1 MPITLDESNH
11 MTQPNAKS
19 YDYDL
24 FVIGAGSGGV
34 RSARVAAQTGAK
46 VAIAEED
53 RYGGTCVI
61 RGCVPKK
68 LMVFASAYAN
78 TIADAKAY
86 GWEASIGAFNWPQFK
101 TKLHA
106 ELDRLEGVYQS
117 ILKNNHVT
125 SYNSRATLIDTHTV
139 ALADGT
145 HITANTILLA
155 MGGRPIK
162 PEIAGNELAITS
174 NELFHLETLPKSMLI
189 IGGGYIASEFAC
201 VLNGMGVAVTQYYR
215 GEQIL
220 RGFDNEI
227 RQHVASEMQANGVN
241 LKLGMNAEALEKDN
255 DQIKVRA
262 TDGQDYVFDQV
273 MFATGRRPNTDGM
286 GLEELGITLGKAK
299 QVVVDDYSQT
309 TVPSIYAV
317 GDVTNRANLTPVAI
331 REGMAFVNTVFN
343 NTPTKPDHELIPTA
357 VFTQPEIGTVGL
369 SEAAASEHATDE
381 SQIDI
386 YATSFKP
393 MQSAFA
399 GRDDKVLMKL
409 IVCQITDRVLGCH
422 IVAPGAGEMIQLA
435 SIAIK
440 MGATKADFN
449 RTMAVHPTMSEEIV
463 TMTTPVRS
471 YAAN

>member
-1 MPITLDESNH
+1 MSQTTAQYN
-11 MTQPNAKS
+11 
-19 YDYDL
+19 YDL

-86 GWEASIGAFNWPQFK
+86 GWDTSVGEFNWPQFK
-101 TKLHA
+101 IKLHA
-106 ELDRLEGVYQS
+106 ELDRLELVYQS
-117 ILKNNHVT
+117 ILEKNKVT
-125 SYNSRATLIDTHTV
+125 TYHQRATLVDAHTV
-139 ALADGT
+139 AFTDGT
-145 HITANTILLA
+145 QVTAKHILLA
-155 MGGRPIK
+155 MGGRPTKLKIK
-162 PEIAGNELAITS
+162 GSELAITS
-174 NELFHLETLPKSMLI
+174 NELFHLDELPKSMLI

-215 GEQIL
+215 GNQIL
-220 RGFDNEI
+220 RGFDNET
-227 RQHVASEMQANGVN
+227 RQHVATEIQANGVD
-241 LKLGMNAEALEKDN
+241 LQLSMNAESLEIAGN
-255 DQIKVRA
+255 QIKVRA
-262 TDGQDYVFDQV
+262 TDGQDYTFDQI
-273 MFATGRRPNTDGM
+273 MFATGRQPNTDNM
-286 GLEELGITLGKAK
+286 GLEGVGIGLGKAK

-309 TVPSIYAV
+309 TVPSVYAV

-331 REGMAFVNTVFN
+331 REGVAFVNTVFN
-343 NTPTKPDHELIPTA
+343 DTPTKPDHELIPTA
-357 VFTQPEIGTVGL
+357 VFTQPEIGSVGL
-369 SEAAASEHATDE
+369 SEEDASILKP
-381 SQIDI
+381 IDI
-386 YATSFKP
+386 YSTSFKP

-409 IVCQITDRVLGCH
+409 VVCQKTDRVLGCH

-463 TMTTPVRS
+463 TMTTPTRS
-471 YAAN
+471 HPS